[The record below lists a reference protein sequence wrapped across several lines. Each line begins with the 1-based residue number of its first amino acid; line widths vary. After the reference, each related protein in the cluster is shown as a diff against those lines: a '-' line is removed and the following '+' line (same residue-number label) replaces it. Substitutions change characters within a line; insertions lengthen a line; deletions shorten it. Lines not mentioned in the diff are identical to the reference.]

1 MKPFF
6 KKFVK
11 LTFAILLIS
20 TVFKVQNAYSQMNR
34 NEIEDRYKWNL
45 KDLYQTDEIWR
56 QKMNDLGPLV
66 DKLAGYKGKLG
77 ESGSGLNQ
85 FLEEYM
91 DLFKELSRLS
101 SYASMKSD
109 EDKGNTT
116 NLAMDQEISAKY
128 AMFGSKLSFV
138 SPELSSL
145 DEKTIKHYLSDV
157 PGMKKYEMFFDNL
170 WRQKKHILTDKEERI
185 MAEAGKMMQ
194 APYDIYGI
202 FSNAE
207 MPNPT
212 VELSTGEKVYVDK
225 SAYGKYRTL
234 ENRADREKIF
244 HAFWKNYGQFQ
255 NTFAQDLYANVN
267 TDVFVKNARG
277 FNSCLEA
284 SLSKNNIPVE
294 VYYSLI
300 ENINKSL
307 PTFHRYLNLK
317 KRILGV
323 DTLKYSDTYVSGVKG
338 VDLAY
343 DYEEGKDLV
352 VNAVKLLGEDYS
364 DIVRNGFNSGWVD
377 VYPNKGKRSG
387 AYSNGSAYDVHPYIL
402 MNYNGYFDDVST
414 LAHEFGHTMHSYYS
428 NKNQDFVNADYSIFV
443 AEVASTLNERL
454 LDKLVLDQITDK
466 KEKLSLLMTI
476 LDGFRTTLFR
486 QTQFAEFE
494 LKIHEEVEK
503 GNPITADVLNRL
515 YKDILYRYYGH
526 NEGVTNI
533 EEMYE
538 VEWAYIP
545 HFYYNFYV
553 FQYSTSF
560 TASMALSYDIIN
572 GNQEAV
578 KKYIKFL
585 SSGSS
590 KYPIDLLKE
599 TGVDMT
605 TAVPFE
611 KTMAAMN
618 YYIDEV
624 EKIIN
629 SK

>member
-1 MKPFF
+1 MKIAIN
-6 KKFVK
+6 KILK
-11 LTFAILLIS
+11 LTLMTMLIS
-20 TVFKVQNAYSQMNR
+20 MVFEVQNLFSQMERKDIDDN
-34 NEIEDRYKWNL
+34 YKWKL
-45 KDLYQTDEIWR
+45 EDLYKTDDLWRQEMKDLNPVI
-56 QKMNDLGPLV
+56 
-66 DKLAGYKGKLG
+66 DKLATYRDKLG
-77 ESGSGLNQ
+77 SSAKTLYD
-85 FLEEYM
+85 FLETYN

-109 EDKGNTT
+109 QDKGNTFY
-116 NLAMDQEISAKY
+116 LAMDQEISTKY
-128 AMFGSKLSFV
+128 SMIGSKLSFV
-138 SPELSSL
+138 SPELSAI
-145 DEKTIKHYLSDV
+145 DENKVKQFIKQE
-157 PGMKKYEMFFDNL
+157 PGLGKYNMFFDNL
-170 WRQKKHILTDKEERI
+170 WRQKKHILSDKEERI

-212 VELSTGEKVYVDK
+212 VTLSTGEQVYVDK
-225 SAYGKYRTL
+225 AAYGKYRTL
-234 ENRADREKIF
+234 EDRNDRELIF
-244 HAFWKNYGQFQ
+244 HAFWDNYTKFQ
-255 NTFAQDLYANVN
+255 NTFAQDLYSNVN
-267 TDVFVKNARG
+267 SDVFVKNARG
-277 FNSCLEA
+277 FESCLEA

-300 ENINKSL
+300 DNINKSL

-343 DYEEGKDLV
+343 DYEEGKKLV
-352 VNAVKLLGEDYS
+352 VDAVKLLGDDYS
-364 DIVRNGFNSGWVD
+364 AVVQNGFDNGWVD

-414 LAHEFGHTMHSYYS
+414 LAHEFGHSMHSYYS
-428 NKNQDFVNADYSIFV
+428 NKNQEFVNADYSIFV

-454 LDKLVLDQITDK
+454 LDKLVLDKITDK

-503 GNPITADVLNRL
+503 GNPLTADVLNNI
-515 YKDILYRYYGH
+515 YKDILYRYYGQK
-526 NEGVTNI
+526 EGVTYI
-533 EEMYE
+533 EDLYQ

-572 GNQEAV
+572 GDKEAV

-618 YYIDEV
+618 YYMDEV
-624 EKIIN
+624 EKILN
-629 SK
+629 N